1 MVEGRVCYHKM
12 AAGKKLNEAS
22 KEQFYKELRKL
33 ETGDSLSDRDTA
45 KKIRAAAEKISC
57 FYCLDYE
64 VVYKDREG
72 MFSNLDFRGD
82 YDIINCLVC
91 KGNEDWIKCSS
102 GPESQYP
109 GIVKRGTR
117 ERMWLEGKATG
128 VMESLVDK
136 LKAKIESA

>member
-1 MVEGRVCYHKM
+1 M
-12 AAGKKLNEAS
+12 ADAKTLNEAS
-22 KEQFYKELRKL
+22 KAQFYRDLRKM
-33 ETGDSLSDRDTA
+33 EEGDSVKDRETA
-45 KKIRAAAEKISC
+45 KKLREEAKKISC
-57 FYCLDYE
+57 FYCLDYT

-91 KGNEDWIKCSS
+91 KGNENWIKCSS
-102 GPESQYP
+102 GPDSQYP

-117 ERMWLEGKATG
+117 ERMWLEGKATD
-128 VMESLVDK
+128 VMESLAEK